1 MNLSFLNFFR
11 VAFSLLMVIIRRIME
26 LFWPGFYLFAIER
39 FFFLLWVHHCFY
51 SEWSLHEWLIDSVFC
66 RQGILVCLP
75 CNCFNFN
82 QVAAAMLS
90 FVFRLVFFLRVFGL
104 IIASCCWDRVF
115 ALIIASCRCDQV
127 LPNSKRFGFSE
138 MNKGNVVKKVICV
151 IDEKMSCWYSRQ
163 PLKLLTLFRV
173 IHS

>member
-127 LPNSKRFGFSE
+127 QHTRNRTTPKHNVSYAIRFNFILGS
-138 MNKGNVVKKVICV
+138 
-151 IDEKMSCWYSRQ
+151 
-163 PLKLLTLFRV
+163 
-173 IHS
+173 